1 MKTPASTKNHPWHP
15 ILVTLPIGLWIFSLF
30 SDLAAHFHWGG
41 PAWRD
46 VAYYTLAGGIVTA
59 LIAAVPGFIDLLS
72 IHEPKL
78 KRIGVFHMTINL
90 IVVVLYI
97 INLLIRRSGT
107 SEGATPVILSVI
119 GVLLLGISGWLGG
132 ELVHSYGVS
141 VAEHR
146 PDERK
151 GQA

>member
-41 PAWRD
+41 PVWAD

-97 INLLIRRSGT
+97 INLLIRRGGAST
-107 SEGATPVILSVI
+107 TATPV
-119 GVLLLGISGWLGG
+119 
-132 ELVHSYGVS
+132 
-141 VAEHR
+141 
-146 PDERK
+146 
-151 GQA
+151 